1 MTRAFKQRLLGACI
15 LMIAAVVFLPDLLDG
30 DKQVLKDDFE
40 QIPARP
46 EFAGVQEQH
55 VFDSEVVQQR
65 RAEAMAEQSS
75 DELPLDAAPSS
86 DEAETLP
93 SQDYAQVTLNGDRAE
108 IESSSPPADTA
119 NRGNPALTEQAWTIR
134 VGSFGQASNADA
146 LVKKLQEAGFRT
158 YTRQITNSSGVQLTS
173 VFVGPD
179 LRRSELEQQ
188 VAALRELTGVEQLRV
203 SSYQPLENN

>member
-30 DKQVLKDDFE
+30 EKQVLKDDFE
-40 QIPARP
+40 QIPTRP

-55 VFDSEVVQQR
+55 VFDSEAVQQR
-65 RAEAMAEQSS
+65 RAEALAEHKT
-75 DELPLDAAPSS
+75 DEQPLDAAESES
-86 DEAETLP
+86 EALP
-93 SQDYAQVTLNGDRAE
+93 SQDYAQVTLNGDTAKV
-108 IESSSPPADTA
+108 ESPATPA
-119 NRGNPALTEQAWTIR
+119 PEASRGNPALTEQAWTIR
-134 VGSFGQASNADA
+134 VGSFGQESNAKA
-146 LVKKLQEAGFRT
+146 LEKKLQDAGFRT
-158 YTRQITNSSGVQLTS
+158 YTRQITNSNGVRLTS

-188 VAALRELTGVEQLRV
+188 VATLRELTGVEQLRV